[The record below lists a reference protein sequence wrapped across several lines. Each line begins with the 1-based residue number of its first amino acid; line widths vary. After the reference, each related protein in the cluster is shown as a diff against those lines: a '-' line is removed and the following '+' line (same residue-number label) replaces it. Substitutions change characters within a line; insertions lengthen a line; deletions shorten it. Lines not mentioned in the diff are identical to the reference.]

1 MELQKKLSILS
12 DSAKYDASCAS
23 GKSGDP
29 NTSGICHS
37 WSSDGRCV
45 SLLKILMTNICE
57 FDCNYC
63 INRKSSDV
71 QRAIFTPR
79 EIAKLTSDFY
89 KRNYIEGLFLS
100 SGVVKNVDYTTER
113 MIDSIEILRR
123 EFNFRGYVHLKLI
136 PGADPFLIKKAM
148 ESADRVSVNVEL
160 PSSNSLELLAPD
172 KSKEKIF
179 NSMKTGRDVI
189 SEKRGTLATT
199 MTTQMIVG
207 ATDDSDKKII
217 SLSENFYKRSFL
229 KRVYYSAYIPV
240 NEGKN
245 LPATTSAPPLLREH
259 RLYQTD
265 WLLRFYGFNAE
276 EIFKNRTTLD
286 YSLDPKSDWA
296 LHSLGKFP
304 LEINEAPYEDL
315 LRVPG
320 VGVRSALRIVK
331 ARRVGKLKKED
342 LKKLGV
348 VLKRARYFL
357 KVGGKYLGAVRF
369 DYEPIKRSLLGVDK
383 KRLVQPSLFEFN
395 ESFKEAITGE
405 L

>member
-29 NTSGICHS
+29 NASGICHS

-189 SEKRGTLATT
+189 SEKRGTLTTT